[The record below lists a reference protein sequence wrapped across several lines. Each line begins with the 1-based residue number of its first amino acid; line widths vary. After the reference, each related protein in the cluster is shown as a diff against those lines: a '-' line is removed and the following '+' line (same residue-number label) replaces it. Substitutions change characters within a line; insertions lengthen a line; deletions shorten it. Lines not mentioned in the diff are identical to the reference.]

1 MLHERFVAV
10 AVKPDILLSCA
21 FNKGKHLY
29 ILPVGNHYKQI
40 LRIAWPAI
48 AGLSAQILVSLVDAA
63 MVGRLPEP
71 EYTLSAMGI
80 GVLAT
85 WAIVSFF
92 SSLATGTHILIARRH
107 GEKDPQ
113 AMNDVLMNSIS
124 AGVITGTLLTI
135 LIMMFS
141 DHIGQFFAK
150 DYIVGEYASEFI
162 FFRFLGLPFFLITV
176 AFRGFYFGVG
186 KTKIFLISAILVN
199 LLNIL
204 FNYLFI
210 FGNFGFPEMGVSGA
224 GLGSSL
230 ATVCDAVFY
239 MIVSFGTSFRKK
251 FHLSFH
257 FRPDRETLRL
267 LLSLS
272 LPVSLQNMFILLGFL
287 IFISITGLIGTVEQA
302 ASQAVISAL
311 FLSFM
316 PCYGFGIA
324 VQTLVG
330 NNIGLGKNDLA
341 RLYGFEAAKI
351 ATYYTLSLSLVFY
364 FFPEWILY
372 IITEDETIIRT
383 AIPVMQ
389 IAGFAQIFYATGL
402 VLANGLQAIGRSTY
416 VMYSEAISNLLIFV
430 PFAYYFG
437 IIAGYGL
444 EGAWLGLPLYIICY
458 SIMIYLKFRF
468 ENWSLLRK
476 F

>member
-1 MLHERFVAV
+1 M
-10 AVKPDILLSCA
+10 
-21 FNKGKHLY
+21 Y
-29 ILPVGNHYKQI
+29 ILPVGNYYKEI

-80 GVLAT
+80 GVMAT

-92 SSLATGTHILIARRH
+92 SSLATGTHVLIARRH
-107 GEKDPQ
+107 GEKDPHS
-113 AMNDVLMNSIS
+113 MNNVLMHSMS
-124 AGVITGTLLTI
+124 AGVIAGTVLT
-135 LIMMFS
+135 LIIMVFS
-141 DHIGQFFAK
+141 DNIGQFFAK
-150 DYIVGEYASEFI
+150 DYIVGDYASDFI
-162 FFRFLGLPFFLITV
+162 FYRFLGLPFFLITV

-186 KTKIFLISAILVN
+186 KTKIFMISAIIVN

-210 FGNFGFPEMGVSGA
+210 FGNFGFPEMGVAGA

-230 ATVCDAVFY
+230 ATVCDAAFY
-239 MIVSFGTSFRKK
+239 LFVSFGTALRKK
-251 FHLSFH
+251 YHLSFH

-287 IFISITGLIGTVEQA
+287 IFISITGIIGTVEQA
-302 ASQAVISAL
+302 ATQAVISAL

-351 ATYYTLSLSLVFY
+351 ATYYTLSLSLIFY

-372 IITEDETIIRT
+372 IITEDAEIIRT
-383 AIPVMQ
+383 AIPAMR

-402 VLANGLQAIGRSTY
+402 VLANGLQAIGRSSF
-416 VMYSEAISNLLIFV
+416 VMYSEAFSNLFIFV

-437 IIAGYGL
+437 ITLGYGL
-444 EGAWLGLPLYIICY
+444 EGAWFALPLYIISY
-458 SIMIYLKFRF
+458 SIMIYYKFRF

>member
-1 MLHERFVAV
+1 M
-10 AVKPDILLSCA
+10 
-21 FNKGKHLY
+21 Y
-29 ILPVGNHYKQI
+29 ILPVGNYYKEI

-48 AGLSAQILVSLVDAA
+48 AGLSTQILVSLVDAA
-63 MVGRLPEP
+63 MVGRLPDP
-71 EYTLSAMGI
+71 EYTLAAMGI

-107 GEKDPQ
+107 GERDPQ
-113 AMNDVLMNSIS
+113 AMNDVLMHSIT
-124 AGVITGTLLTI
+124 AGVIAGTILTLL
-135 LIMMFS
+135 IMLFS
-141 DHIGQFFAK
+141 DDIGQFFAK
-150 DYIVGEYASEFI
+150 DYIVGEYTSEFI
-162 FFRFLGLPFFLITV
+162 FYRFLGLPFFLITV

-186 KTKIFLISAILVN
+186 KTKIFMISAVIVN

-210 FGNFGFPEMGVSGA
+210 FGNFGFPEMGVAGA

-230 ATVCDAVFY
+230 ATLCDAIFY
-239 MIVSFGTSFRKK
+239 LIVSYGTDIRKK
-251 FHLSFH
+251 FHLTFH
-257 FRPDRETLRL
+257 FKLDRETLRL

-272 LPVSLQNMFILLGFL
+272 MPVSLQNMFILLGFL
-287 IFISITGLIGTVEQA
+287 IFISITGLIGTIEQA
-302 ASQAVISAL
+302 ATQAVISAL

-330 NNIGLGKNDLA
+330 NHIGLGKNELA

-351 ATYYTLSLSLVFY
+351 ATYYTLFLSAVFY

-372 IITEDETIIRT
+372 IITEDEAIIRT
-383 AIPVMQ
+383 AIPALQ
-389 IAGFAQIFYATGL
+389 IAGAAQIFYATGL
-402 VLANGLQAIGRSTY
+402 VLANGLQAIGRSSY
-416 VMYSEAISNLLIFV
+416 VMYAEAFSNLFIFV
-430 PFAYYFG
+430 PSAYYLG
-437 IIAGYGL
+437 IASGYGL
-444 EGAWLGLPLYIICY
+444 EGAWIGLPLYIISY
-458 SIMIYLKFRF
+458 SIMIYYKFRF